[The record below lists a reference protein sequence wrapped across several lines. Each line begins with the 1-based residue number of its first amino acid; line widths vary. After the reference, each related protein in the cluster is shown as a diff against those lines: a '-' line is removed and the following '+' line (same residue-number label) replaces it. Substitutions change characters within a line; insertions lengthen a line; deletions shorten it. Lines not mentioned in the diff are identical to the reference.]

1 MARTSRILFPA
12 GTRYVPI
19 YEPFVKRFGFHAA
32 AILGLLEFLD
42 RAQELPMQPL
52 ASRAR
57 LIADLEGILGKGS
70 VDVGLRRLLDASVVE
85 KHSDTTWG
93 KRNWE
98 TRVYYCLNTG
108 ALNAILGT
116 TKTGSL
122 RGCQERHAREVP
134 IPAPI
139 SDPEA
144 EPKSA
149 ATSSVKKEKEGAA
162 AAWHA
167 LDAASTR
174 SQVSLPAKIRERR
187 PSGIVTWIQDDVA
200 NALQLE
206 AAYAADTIQVAVGS
220 LERSGKQP
228 VPGLVL
234 QEIERMQAECQR
246 KAQLVAEQ
254 AVVEAEQRRKEA
266 ISKERLL
273 NARRLLQQLS
283 EQQLNELAAF
293 IVSGPWEA
301 AISRH
306 RHGASSKVLC
316 RDVLAGIERQILFRA
331 IDALGFASVLE
342 GEL

>member
-1 MARTSRILFPA
+1 M
-12 GTRYVPI
+12 
-19 YEPFVKRFGFHAA
+19 
-32 AILGLLEFLD
+32 
-42 RAQELPMQPL
+42 
-52 ASRAR
+52 
-57 LIADLEGILGKGS
+57 
-70 VDVGLRRLLDASVVE
+70 
-85 KHSDTTWG
+85 
-93 KRNWE
+93 
-98 TRVYYCLNTG
+98 
-108 ALNAILGT
+108 
-116 TKTGSL
+116 
-122 RGCQERHAREVP
+122 
-134 IPAPI
+134 
-139 SDPEA
+139 
-144 EPKSA
+144 
-149 ATSSVKKEKEGAA
+149 
-162 AAWHA
+162 
-167 LDAASTR
+167 
-174 SQVSLPAKIRERR
+174 
-187 PSGIVTWIQDDVA
+187 
-200 NALQLE
+200 QLE

-273 NARRLLQQLS
+273 SARRLLQQLS

-316 RDVLAGIERQILFRA
+316 RDVPAGIERQILFRA

>member
-32 AILGLLEFLD
+32 AILGLLDFLD

-116 TKTGSL
+116 TKIGGL

-134 IPAPI
+134 ISAPI

-149 ATSSVKKEKEGAA
+149 AASSVKKEKEGA

-234 QEIERMQAECQR
+234 QEIERIQAESQR

-283 EQQLNELAAF
+283 EQQLNELATF
-293 IVSGPWEA
+293 IVSRPWEA

-306 RHGASSKVLC
+306 RHGASSKVLR
-316 RDVLAGIERQILFRA
+316 RDVPLGIERQILFRA
-331 IDALGFASVLE
+331 LDALGLVPVLE
-342 GEL
+342 GES